1 MLTVDRRL
9 DGSAAHFV
17 KNQVN
22 ALPVLRAGDLVS
34 GTLIKKGPKVAYFD
48 LGPFG
53 TGAVFG
59 LEYLNADT
67 VIKNLNI
74 GDAVTAKV
82 LDPEN
87 EDGYAELSL
96 AEAGK
101 QKAWQ
106 AIKDLKDRGEVLA
119 VKIGGAN
126 WGGLTAEVEG
136 FKAFVP
142 VSQLVAG
149 HYPRVD
155 DGNRD
160 KIAEELKKLIG
171 QELRVKIIDFKPRAG
186 KLILSEKEGNEE
198 NMKELLAKY
207 SVGQVVEG
215 IVSGVADFGAF
226 VKFTDNP
233 AIEGLVHISELDH
246 RLIENPKEIVK
257 VSDVVQA
264 KIIEIK
270 EGRVSLSLKALKPDP
285 WATVA
290 ERYHVGDEVPGVI
303 ARFNPFGAFI
313 ALDPDIQGLIHVSEF
328 GSVEEMKR
336 QLVLRETYTFRIE
349 LMKPEEKRIILKLKK

>member
-1 MLTVDRRL
+1 MLTIDRRL
-9 DGSAAHFV
+9 DTAASQFI
-17 KNQVN
+17 KNHVS
-22 ALPVLRAGDLVS
+22 ALPVLRAGDLAS

-53 TGAVFG
+53 TGVVFG
-59 LEYLNADT
+59 VEYLNADT
-67 VIKNLNI
+67 IIKNLNA
-74 GDAVTAKV
+74 GDTVSAKV
-82 LDPEN
+82 VDPEN
-87 EDGYAELSL
+87 EEGCVELSL

-106 AIKDLKDRGEVLA
+106 AIKDLKDRGEVIT

-126 WGGLTAEVEG
+126 WGGLVAEVEG
-136 FKAFVP
+136 FKAFIP

-160 KIAEELKKLIG
+160 KIADELRKLVG

-198 NMKELLAKY
+198 NMKELLSRY
-207 SVGQVVEG
+207 GVGQVVEG

-257 VSDVVQA
+257 VNDVVQA

-285 WATVA
+285 WATA
-290 ERYHVGDEVPGVI
+290 SDRYHAGDEVQGVV

-328 GSVEEMKR
+328 GSVDEMKR
-336 QLVLRETYTFRIE
+336 QLELRGTYAFRIE
-349 LMKPEEKRIILKLKK
+349 LMKPEEKRIILKMKK